1 MRVELVY
8 YHLGVVIM
16 DRELNILLIEDDP
29 AERQSLIDCIDS
41 SESITLAAATDN
53 ANEALEYVL
62 EYLPHAII
70 LDLELH
76 LGSGNGIAFLQQL
89 SNSSLDISPY
99 ILVNT
104 NNTSQ
109 VTYDLVR
116 QLGADFIFSK
126 HQSDYSAENVI
137 SFLLAINE
145 SIFQKF
151 QKKISPQSTPE
162 SPSQKKKRLLKRIHA
177 ELNLVGV
184 NPKSV
189 GYNYLADAI
198 QFVLDGVERNYCIVI
213 AEKYAKSNASIERAM
228 QNAINRAWRTSDIDT
243 LCKHYTAH
251 LSPDRGVPTQ
261 TEFIHYY
268 ANIIRTDYL

>member
-1 MRVELVY
+1 
-8 YHLGVVIM
+8 M
-16 DRELNILLIEDDP
+16 DKELNILLIEDDP
-29 AERQSLIDCIDS
+29 AERQSLIACIDA
-41 SESITLAAATDN
+41 SEHMTLAAATNN
-53 ANEALEYVL
+53 AGEALDYVM

-76 LGSGNGIAFLQQL
+76 QGSGNGIAFLQEL
-89 SNSSLDISPY
+89 KDLALNISPY

-126 HQSDYSAENVI
+126 HQSDYSADNVI
-137 SFLLAINE
+137 SFLLAIKE
-145 SIFQKF
+145 SIFHKF
-151 QKKISPQSTPE
+151 QKNISNQSTPE
-162 SPSQKKKRLLKRIHA
+162 SPFQKKKRQLKRIHT
-177 ELNLVGV
+177 ELNLIGI

-189 GYNYLADAI
+189 GYKYLADAI
-198 QFVLDGVERNYCIVI
+198 QAVLEGVDRNYCIVI
-213 AEKYAKSNASIERAM
+213 AEKYQKSNASIERAM
-228 QNAINRAWRTSDIDT
+228 QNAINRAWRTNDIDT

-261 TEFIHYY
+261 TEFVHYY